1 MITLY
6 SADTVRN
13 KDGTE
18 NINNYFYPTEF
29 LNASHVEG
37 FQLPKLVVIKIAY
50 IKPGICFGTILQVI
64 YWSPSLKSENH

>member
-18 NINNYFYPTEF
+18 NINNNFYPTEF
-29 LNASHVEG
+29 VNASHVEG
-37 FQLPKLVVIKIAY
+37 FQLPKLVVKVNASVILSRSLD

-64 YWSPSLKSENH
+64 Y